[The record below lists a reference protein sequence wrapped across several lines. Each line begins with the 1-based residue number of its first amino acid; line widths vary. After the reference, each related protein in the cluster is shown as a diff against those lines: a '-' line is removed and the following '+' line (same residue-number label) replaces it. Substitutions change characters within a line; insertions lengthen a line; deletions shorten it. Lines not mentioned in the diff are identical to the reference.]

1 MENTANKKLVKG
13 LSKKA
18 LSKVKDFYEDHQAE
32 ILAYGIMVGIYAIG
46 YYTGHKRCEIK
57 ASNILGTKEEVFYLD
72 KDTNELV
79 AKAVRTVVVRE

>member
-1 MENTANKKLVKG
+1 MENTANKNLVKG

-18 LSKVKDFYEDHQAE
+18 LSKVKNFYEDNKLE
-32 ILAYGIMVGIYAIG
+32 IWVYGVMAGMYAIG
-46 YYTGHKRCEIK
+46 FYTGHKHFEMK
-57 ASNILGTKEEVFYLD
+57 ASQILGTKEEVFFLD

>member
-13 LSKKA
+13 LSKRA
-18 LSKVKDFYEDHQAE
+18 LSKVKKFYEDNQLE
-32 ILAYGIMVGIYAIG
+32 IWVYGAMVGMYITG
-46 YYTGHKRCEIK
+46 YYTGHKRCEMK

-79 AKAVRTVVVRE
+79 AKAVRTIVVRE

>member
-1 MENTANKKLVKG
+1 MENTANKKLVKS

-18 LSKVKDFYEDHQAE
+18 LSKVKDFYEDHRGE
-32 ILAYGIMVGIYAIG
+32 ILSYGVMVGMYAIG

-57 ASNILGTKEEVFYLD
+57 ASNILDTKEEVFFLD

-79 AKAVRTVVVRE
+79 AKAVRTIVVRE

>member
-18 LSKVKDFYEDHQAE
+18 LSKVKNFYEENKVE
-32 ILAYGIMVGIYAIG
+32 IWVYGMMFSMYVAG
-46 YYTGHKRCEIK
+46 YYTGHKHCEIK
-57 ASNILGTKEEVFYLD
+57 ASNILGTKEEVFFLD

-79 AKAVRTVVVRE
+79 AKAVRTIVVRE